1 MKKPRPHHIWSSR
14 GFGTCLLNLGLVSVL
29 ILASVVSGQA
39 GELRVSVDG
48 VRNKSGKLRVALFQN
63 SENFAT
69 KAGRYKEVVIP
80 AREGNVE
87 AVFTDVPV
95 GTYGL
100 AAFHD
105 ENDNVLFDKNFIGF
119 PEEGFGF
126 GNDAP
131 AFLGPPD
138 FLDAA
143 VIVAEKT
150 RHESLTLR
158 YW

>member
-1 MKKPRPHHIWSSR
+1 VKRTCPHQTWSRR
-14 GFGTCLLNLGLVSVL
+14 GLSTCLLDILLASVL
-29 ILASVVSGQA
+29 ILASPVSGHA

-48 VRNKSGKLRVALFQN
+48 VRNKSGNLRVALFHDPK
-63 SENFAT
+63 SFAT

-80 AREGNVE
+80 AREGNIE
-87 AVFTDVPV
+87 AVFRGVPV
-95 GTYGL
+95 GTYGI

-131 AFLGPPD
+131 VFLGPPD

-143 VIVAEKT
+143 VIVAEEI
-150 RHESLTLR
+150 RHVSLTLR

>member
-1 MKKPRPHHIWSSR
+1 VKKTRPHQIWSRR
-14 GFGTCLLNLGLVSVL
+14 GFSTCLLNLGLACGL
-29 ILASVVSGQA
+29 IFASAVSGHA
-39 GELRVSVDG
+39 GDLRVSVDG
-48 VRNKSGKLRVALFQN
+48 VRNKSGNLRVALFQN
-63 SENFAT
+63 PESFAT
-69 KAGRYKEVVIP
+69 KDGRYKEVVVP
-80 AREGNVE
+80 AREGNIE
-87 AVFTDVPV
+87 AVFTDVPI

-119 PEEGFGF
+119 PKEGFGF

-131 AFLGPPD
+131 VFLGPPD

-143 VIVAEKT
+143 VNVAEEI
-150 RHESLTLR
+150 RHVSLTLR

>member
-1 MKKPRPHHIWSSR
+1 VKRTRLSNIALAS
-14 GFGTCLLNLGLVSVL
+14 LL
-29 ILASVVSGQA
+29 ILASVVPGHA

-48 VRNKSGKLRVALFQN
+48 IKNKSGNLRVALFQN
-63 SENFAT
+63 PESFAT
-69 KAGRYKEVVIP
+69 KAGRFKEVAVP
-80 AREGNVE
+80 AREGIIE
-87 AVFTDVPV
+87 AVFTGIPA

-131 AFLGPPD
+131 VFLGPPD
-138 FLDAA
+138 FSDAA
-143 VIVAEKT
+143 VIVAEGI
-150 RHESLTLR
+150 RRVSLTLR